1 MLPFF
6 LQVGCVWM
14 HWGGG
19 ESARRICYYHA
30 WLSLLLPPLL
40 SLPLKPISAIRR
52 LSFGI
57 IASLF
62 TVVLSCLIRQH
73 KGFKLAKTF
82 ACWAYSAATTSCR
95 ATKPLDAEIDDC
107 SEGIR
112 NCWWLPGR
120 FIHTEPLLRNLA
132 GRERE
137 ISFSFLLPG
146 WWLHCACARFP
157 LSDYSLARLR
167 SSCDFNIKTEEEKYR
182 GKGKGEGMKLQR
194 LVVQF
199 SNVELWCFNSLPAL
213 LLLLLSNLFPLA
225 ESLLVRSFSL

>member
-1 MLPFF
+1 
-6 LQVGCVWM
+6 M

-19 ESARRICYYHA
+19 ESARCICYYHA

-120 FIHTEPLLRNLA
+120 FIHTEPLLRNLG

-213 LLLLLSNLFPLA
+213 LLLLSNLFPLA
-225 ESLLVRSFSL
+225 ESLLVRSFTL

>member
-1 MLPFF
+1 MLSFF
-6 LQVGCVWM
+6 PPGSDVCECMGAGRQSVCSIW
-14 HWGGG
+14 
-19 ESARRICYYHA
+19 YYHA
-30 WLSLLLPPLL
+30 CLSLLLPPLL

-120 FIHTEPLLRNLA
+120 FICAGPLLRNLG

-137 ISFSFLLPG
+137 ISFIFLLPG
-146 WWLHCACARFP
+146 WCLHCACARFL

-167 SSCDFNIKTEEEKYR
+167 SSCDFNIKTEKKNTE
-182 GKGKGEGMKLQR
+182 GKEGGGKAPKTCSSIQ
-194 LVVQF
+194 
-199 SNVELWCFNSLPAL
+199 
-213 LLLLLSNLFPLA
+213 
-225 ESLLVRSFSL
+225 

>member
-1 MLPFF
+1 MWFFF
-6 LQVGCVWM
+6 LSVELGNVAFFPPCSDMCGCT
-14 HWGGG
+14 GGG
-19 ESARRICYYHA
+19 GKSECCIWYYHA

-82 ACWAYSAATTSCR
+82 ACWAYSAATTSCGS
-95 ATKPLDAEIDDC
+95 TKPLDAEIDDC

-120 FIHTEPLLRNLA
+120 FIHAGPLLSNIGG
-132 GRERE
+132 GRERFP
-137 ISFSFLLPG
+137 SFSRCLAGGCIVLVPGSCWVITVLLG
-146 WWLHCACARFP
+146 C
-157 LSDYSLARLR
+157 
-167 SSCDFNIKTEEEKYR
+167 
-182 GKGKGEGMKLQR
+182 
-194 LVVQF
+194 VVPVI
-199 SNVELWCFNSLPAL
+199 SK
-213 LLLLLSNLFPLA
+213 
-225 ESLLVRSFSL
+225 

>member
-1 MLPFF
+1 MKLGNVAFF
-6 LQVGCVWM
+6 SSRWDTCDCTG
-14 HWGGG
+14 GGG
-19 ESARRICYYHA
+19 ESARSICYYHA

-120 FIHTEPLLRNLA
+120 FIHAEPLLRNRG

-137 ISFSFLLPG
+137 ISFGFLLPG
-146 WWLHCACARFP
+146 WWLHCACARSP

-167 SSCDFNIKTEEEKYR
+167 SSCDFNIKTQEEKYR
-182 GKGKGEGMKLQR
+182 GKGNWGGGNEAPKTCSSIQ
-194 LVVQF
+194 
-199 SNVELWCFNSLPAL
+199 
-213 LLLLLSNLFPLA
+213 
-225 ESLLVRSFSL
+225 

>member
-19 ESARRICYYHA
+19 ESARCICYYHA

-120 FIHTEPLLRNLA
+120 FIHTEPLLRNLG

-225 ESLLVRSFSL
+225 ESLLVRSFTL